1 MNIDASGRL
10 GAACILASVLL
21 ASIAC
26 AMNPPR
32 LEGTAS
38 TAASADTFWVPPK
51 EEAPAKP
58 SAPETSIPQELADAQ
73 HSWSLVDVVDVA
85 LRNSPATRAAWE
97 DARAAAAHYGSVLG
111 SYWPDVEVDGEW
123 VRSKSTSS
131 PTTPFLPVPISTYGP
146 SATLNYLLYDFGGRE
161 ATVAAAR
168 QALIAADFG
177 HNAALQDTVYRVEA
191 AYFQYMAAK
200 ALLVAEQSNLQD
212 AQTQLDAANE
222 RHTVGVA
229 TIADVL
235 QAKTARS
242 RAQLALQQTQGA
254 IQSTRGALA
263 AAMGLPA
270 DTPYDIEDVPK
281 DMQVKPFNEAVDSLI
296 KAAMAQRPD
305 LEAARAEAEK
315 AAAHVREVQ
324 ARQYPSITASG
335 SVARTYYEGY
345 GFNADSY
352 SAGVFLRIP
361 VFTGFTQSYDV
372 LEARSQAKATKART
386 EGLEKLVIFQVWDA
400 FYAHK
405 TAMQKVETT
414 SDLLASATQSREV
427 ALARYKA
434 GVGSLLDLMAAD
446 SALADAR
453 SQRVS
458 AWFDYFTS
466 LVRLAHDTGLLGLGG
481 KNPFIDKTPAPE
493 VKP

>member
-1 MNIDASGRL
+1 MRITATGRPA
-10 GAACILASVLL
+10 AACILISALL
-21 ASIAC
+21 ASVAC

-32 LEGTAS
+32 MEGTAS

-51 EEAPAKP
+51 EEAPAKAA
-58 SAPETSIPQELADAQ
+58 APETSIPTELADAQ
-73 HSWSLVDVVDVA
+73 HNWSLVDVVDVA

-97 DARAAAAHYGSVLG
+97 DARAAAAHYGSVRG
-111 SYWPDVEVDGEW
+111 SYWPEVEVDGEW

-131 PTTPFLPVPISTYGP
+131 PTSPYLPIAVNTYGP

-161 ATVAAAR
+161 ASVAAAR

-177 HNAALQDTVYRVEA
+177 HNAVLQNTVYEVEA

-200 ALLVAEQSNLQD
+200 ALLIAEQANVQD
-212 AQTQLDAANE
+212 AQSQLDAANE

-235 QAKTARS
+235 QAKTALS
-242 RAQLALQQTQGA
+242 RAQLALQQTEGA
-254 IQSTRGALA
+254 IQTTRGALA
-263 AAMGLPA
+263 VAMGLPA
-270 DTPYDIEDVPK
+270 NTTYDIKDVPK
-281 DMQVKPFNEAVDSLI
+281 DMQVKPFNEAVEALI
-296 KAAMAQRPD
+296 EAAMAQRPD
-305 LEAARAEAEK
+305 LAAARAEAEK

-335 SVARTYYEGY
+335 GVARTYYDGY
-345 GFNADSY
+345 GYNADSY
-352 SAGVFLRIP
+352 SAGVFIRIP
-361 VFTGFTQSYDV
+361 VFSGLSKSYDV
-372 LEARSQAKATKART
+372 LEARSQAEATKART
-386 EGLEKLVIFQVWDA
+386 EGLEKQIIFQVWDA
-400 FYAHK
+400 FYSHK
-405 TAMQKVETT
+405 TATQKVQTT

-434 GVGSLLDLMAAD
+434 GVGTLLDLMAAD

-453 SQRVS
+453 SQRVG

-481 KNPFIDKTPAPE
+481 KNPFVDQTPAPE

>member
-1 MNIDASGRL
+1 MRITATGRHV
-10 GAACILASVLL
+10 AACILASAFL
-21 ASIAC
+21 ASGAC
-26 AMNPPR
+26 VMNPPS
-32 LEGTAS
+32 LEGTPS
-38 TAASADTFWVPPK
+38 TAASPDTFWVPPK
-51 EEAPAKP
+51 QEAAVPKPAP
-58 SAPETSIPQELADAQ
+58 PTAIPQELADAQ
-73 HSWSLVDVVDVA
+73 HHWGLVDVVDLA
-85 LRNSPATRAAWE
+85 LRNSPATKAAWE
-97 DARAAAAHYGSVLG
+97 DARAAAAHYGSVRG
-111 SYWPDVEVDGEW
+111 SYWPTLDVDGSW
-123 VRSKSTSS
+123 VRAKSTAS
-131 PTTPFLPVPISTYGP
+131 PTTPYLPVAISTYGP
-146 SATLNYLLYDFGGRE
+146 AAALNYLLYDFGGRE
-161 ATVAAAR
+161 ASVAAAK

-177 HNAALQDTVYRVEA
+177 QNAALQDAVFQVEA

-200 ALLVAEQSNLQD
+200 ALLLAEQSNLED

-242 RAQLALQQTQGA
+242 RAQLALQQTEGA

-270 DTPYDIEDVPK
+270 DTPYDIEDVPR
-281 DMQVKPFNEAVDSLI
+281 DMEVRPFNEAVDSLI
-296 KAAMAQRPD
+296 KTAMVQRPD
-305 LEAARAEAEK
+305 LAAARAEAEK

-324 ARQYPSITASG
+324 ARQYPSFTASG
-335 SVARTYYEGY
+335 TAARTYYQGY
-345 GFNADSY
+345 GFSGDSY

-361 VFTGFTQSYDV
+361 VFTGLSQSYDV
-372 LEARSQAKATKART
+372 LEARSQAEATKART
-386 EGLEKLVIFQVWDA
+386 EGLEKQVIFQVWDA
-400 FYAHK
+400 FYALK
-405 TAMQKVETT
+405 TATQKVQTT
-414 SDLLASATQSREV
+414 ADLLASATQSREV

-453 SQRVS
+453 SQRVG

-466 LVRLAHDTGLLGLGG
+466 LARLAHDTGLLGLGG
-481 KNPFIDKTPAPE
+481 KNPFVDQTPAPE